1 MAQRPAKPTPNPPPN
16 KTERL
21 GATFNIRDR
30 DVHVHSLAWVIIAR
44 DRPHIK
50 SVGLHWPLKRN
61 SQAGE
66 MILPERTTLTTITFL
81 RPFSLTDVD
90 GVQPAGN
97 YTVETIDKTLDNLS
111 FIAYRRVSTS
121 IMLPAIGAAARQR
134 QVIFIDPLE
143 LKAALK
149 RDAQL

>member
-1 MAQRPAKPTPNPPPN
+1 
-16 KTERL
+16 
-21 GATFNIRDR
+21 
-30 DVHVHSLAWVIIAR
+30 LAFEK
-44 DRPHIK
+44 D
-50 SVGLHWPLKRN
+50 

-66 MILPERTTLTTITFL
+66 KTLPERTTLTTITFL

-111 FIAYRRVSTS
+111 FIAYRRVSIS
-121 IMLPAIGAAARQR
+121 IMLPAIGVAARQR

-143 LKAALK
+143 LAAAQK
-149 RDAQL
+149 GDAQPGEGPRRSARR